1 MLNFFDGKYEPF
13 QPFLTYEVL
22 ESCGVILEQHQPS
35 ELLSGVVHSYLQVT
49 TTKPIRYS
57 VVPDGMEAFYVSSC
71 GVLISGFQ
79 ENAFDL
85 NLSKPGQ
92 YFGIRF
98 HPGGLQCFFDIASNL
113 ISSKIMDAVLVFN
126 DGEKLDFHNQL
137 YQYPDFNTRIKFCD
151 EWLLQ
156 KLKPSQSSKFDSILL
171 EIYKTCGNI
180 AVGELADK
188 VGLSSRHLN
197 RIVQSYTGLS
207 TKSFIQII
215 RIQFACK
222 IAWRED
228 SSNSELA
235 LDLGYFD
242 QSHLLNDY
250 RKRIR
255 TNPTG
260 LFSRLTSDFYNKSDE

>member
-1 MLNFFDGKYEPF
+1 MLNSFNGKYEPF

-22 ESCGVILEQHQPS
+22 ESCGVILEQHRPS
-35 ELLSGVVHSYLQVT
+35 DSLNGAVHSYLQVT

-85 NLSKPGQ
+85 DLSKPGQ

-98 HPGGLQCFFDIASNL
+98 HPGGLQRFFDIAPNL
-113 ISSKIMDAVLVFN
+113 ISSKIVNADLVFN
-126 DGEKLDFHNQL
+126 DDEKLDLHKQL
-137 YQYPDFNTRIKFCD
+137 YQHPEFNTRIKFCD
-151 EWLLQ
+151 DWLLQ
-156 KLKPSQSSKFDSILL
+156 KLKPHQPSKFDSALL
-171 EIYKTCGNI
+171 EIYKTFGNI

-197 RIVQSYTGLS
+197 RIIHSFTGLN
-207 TKSFIQII
+207 TKSFIQIV
-215 RIQFACK
+215 RIQSACK
-222 IAWRED
+222 MAWRAE
-228 SSNSELA
+228 SCNSELA

-255 TNPTG
+255 TKPTA
-260 LFSRLTSDFYNKSDE
+260 LFSRLTSDFYNNSN